1 MISRNI
7 LHILMFAPY
16 SASSHSSL
24 STLGGDVTQIT
35 TNKLIRER
43 KHAQVSISPP
53 EIGEL
58 ELGFSSVLGSF
69 DAIVDTLEDEAKSA
83 DAMCMGLDENVDSND
98 ERRCS
103 SEVITMLQKQNNCKR
118 YVSTLNT
125 SQKKVQEDGL
135 LWGRSKADGYGKDVI
150 RRVTSLKRK
159 PDSSIHTFIPPKKYG
174 SRTLQRLL
182 DAGIVYKN
190 KEKEAFL
197 QKWNMGDF
205 LELVSWPREAEGG
218 NIRFGLP
225 VIEDLDDV
233 EQEEATVVAQSPPD
247 QSGYQEK
254 KNPYILDI
262 NKLSELNSEVLDT
275 KKDCMLFLSAA
286 YCRTCKYLSP
296 QYLKLAREH
305 MRAGDDVVFAKA
317 NAVGKLGKEIRQVLG
332 VDAVPAFCFFR
343 AGERYGN
350 VISVSKMPSKK
361 LDAALDLLISGDNW
375 DASAIGKLK

>member
-1 MISRNI
+1 
-7 LHILMFAPY
+7 MFAPH